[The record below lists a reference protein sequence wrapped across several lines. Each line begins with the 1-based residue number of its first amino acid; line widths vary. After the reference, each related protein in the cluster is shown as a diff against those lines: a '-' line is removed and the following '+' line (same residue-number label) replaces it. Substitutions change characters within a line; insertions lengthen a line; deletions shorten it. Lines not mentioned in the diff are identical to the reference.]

1 MLLAICQTNFSDS
14 ITHGPRMKAGRFPPM
29 VTLPTRKGFMPF
41 EKFAVCAQDRQSQ
54 MAHRARRRKET
65 PGREIRGDRAAG
77 NRTENSEAN
86 LLRVCGEESRS
97 SRR

>member
-14 ITHGPRMKAGRFPPM
+14 ITHGPRMNTGRFPPM

-41 EKFAVCAQDRQSQ
+41 EKVAVCAQDRQSQ
-54 MAHRARRRKET
+54 MAHKARRRKEM
-65 PGREIRGDRAAG
+65 PGREIRADRAVA
-77 NRTENSEAN
+77 NRTENSGAKR
-86 LLRVCGEESRS
+86 LPVCEEESRS